1 MFTGLIE
8 EVGTLR
14 HNGRRGE
21 TMVLGIQA
29 SRVIDGLQIGDSVA
43 CNGVCLTV
51 TTISGSIFT
60 VDVMPET
67 YRLSSLKALTTG
79 SPINLERAMI
89 ANGRFGGHIVQGHVD
104 GTAHIEHIQSNQNAV
119 IFQIT
124 PTDHD
129 LFRYIIPKGS
139 ITVDGISLTVVEVKG
154 THFTISIIPHTLKE
168 TVLAYRKA
176 GDMVN
181 IECDVLGKYVE
192 HLLQYQ
198 SPTAND
204 SKANNK
210 PSITSQFLQENGYM

>member
-8 EVGTLR
+8 EIGTLR
-14 HNGRRGE
+14 QNGRRGE
-21 TMVLGIQA
+21 TMVLGINA
-29 SRVIDGLQIGDSVA
+29 SRIMDGLQIGDSVS

-51 TTISGSIFT
+51 TTIAGSMFT

-67 YRLSSLKALTTG
+67 YRLSSLKELTTG

-104 GTAHIEHIQSNQNAV
+104 GTAHIEQIQSNQNAV
-119 IFQIT
+119 IFQIA
-124 PTDHD
+124 PADHD

-139 ITVDGISLTVVEVKG
+139 ITVDGISLTVVSV
-154 THFTISIIPHTLKE
+154 TTTSFTISIIPHTLKE

-192 HLLQYQ
+192 HLLRYQ
-198 SPTAND
+198 SNTAND
-204 SKANNK
+204 ATPQKK

>member
-8 EVGTLR
+8 EIGTLR
-14 HNGRRGE
+14 QNGRRGE

-29 SRVIDGLQIGDSVA
+29 SRIMDGLQIGDSVS

-51 TTISGSIFT
+51 TTIADSLFI

-67 YRLSSLKALTTG
+67 YRSSSLKELKTG

-104 GTAHIEHIQSNQNAV
+104 GTAHIEQIQSNQNAV
-119 IFQIT
+119 IFQIA

-139 ITVDGISLTVVEVKG
+139 ITVDGISLTVVSV
-154 THFTISIIPHTLKE
+154 TNTSFTISIIPHTLKE

-198 SPTAND
+198 SNTAND
-204 SKANNK
+204 ATSQKK

>member
-8 EVGTLR
+8 EIGTLR
-14 HNGRRGE
+14 QNGRRGE

-29 SRVIDGLQIGDSVA
+29 SRIMDGLQIGDSVS

-51 TTISGSIFT
+51 TTIADSLFT

-67 YRLSSLKALTTG
+67 YRSSSLKELKTG

-104 GTAHIEHIQSNQNAV
+104 GTAHIEQIQSNQNAV
-119 IFQIT
+119 IFQIA

-139 ITVDGISLTVVEVKG
+139 ITVDGISLTVVSV
-154 THFTISIIPHTLKE
+154 TNTSFTISIIPHTLKE

-192 HLLQYQ
+192 HLLRYQ
-198 SPTAND
+198 SNTAND
-204 SKANNK
+204 ATSQKK